1 MAPITTASNEET
13 HQALLDTLDMQKV
26 EKPFRNPNWKPP
38 QRRNKSLKQILS
50 EAQRA
55 QQSIINTQQNSG
67 ATTPQAAT
75 DGEGGAAASL
85 NPNPA
90 QGSQDL
96 SRLVLEKNAAAGMQ
110 NGSLAVPNT
119 IATGLSVTY
128 ASIQAGPSTKKPKK
142 YCDITGLPAKYTCP
156 KTGLHYFNAEM
167 YKVVKG
173 LSTAQVQEYLA
184 MRNAHT
190 VLKKLKDQAPPEV
203 QRGKQADQAK
213 LAKQTK
219 LAEQEKLAEL
229 AEQAKQAEQPEL
241 AKQAELAEQVKQ
253 AEQAKQTPQTKKS
266 QMLAAIEA
274 YPGLEKNV
282 FDQKPFEERTRTQ
295 KALKKKQ
302 T

>member
-190 VLKKLKDQAPPEV
+190 LKDQAPPAV

-229 AEQAKQAEQPEL
+229 AEQAKQAEQAEL